1 MSQADPRP
9 DSVAGAIRF
18 PVRMLLT
25 PLRAVSERCCWIQ
38 RCVNQ
43 RASLAVKTG
52 ESLFRGK
59 LSVVLRGRL
68 LQISVGVTGTLHSA
82 RFISLCFFFNFFP
95 LRSAVREKRGEIK
108 EKTTE
113 RITGRCCPRLR
124 DVYAKRRG
132 FFETGPARGN
142 ENARRSVFARFAR
155 RGNVSDAIPASCRSG
170 RRRCREGTRPR
181 LAGVEPEKETVGASA
196 RGSCRVWEVVS
207 DVRVCLECCAD

>member
-1 MSQADPRP
+1 M
-9 DSVAGAIRF
+9 
-18 PVRMLLT
+18 
-25 PLRAVSERCCWIQ
+25 
-38 RCVNQ
+38 
-43 RASLAVKTG
+43 
-52 ESLFRGK
+52 
-59 LSVVLRGRL
+59 SVVLRGRL

-142 ENARRSVFARFAR
+142 ENARRSIPARFAR

-181 LAGVEPEKETVGASA
+181 LAGVEPEKETVVASA

-207 DVRVCLECCAD
+207 DVRVCLKWLCRLVIGIINRMHVYFVPEIGRILCISARVRTKQQRRRVV